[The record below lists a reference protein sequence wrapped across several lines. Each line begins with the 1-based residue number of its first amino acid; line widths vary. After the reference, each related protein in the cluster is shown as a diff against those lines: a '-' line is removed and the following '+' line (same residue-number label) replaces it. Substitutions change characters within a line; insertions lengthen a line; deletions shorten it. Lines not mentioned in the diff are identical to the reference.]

1 MNDQEFYDRIKK
13 VVSARLAVPEDQI
26 HPESRYTE
34 DLGADSLTVVDLAMA
49 LEEEFQC
56 KIFDSDL
63 DQIRTVADTLTYLRT
78 HVSA

>member
-1 MNDQEFYDRIKK
+1 MNDQEFYDRLKK
-13 VVSARLAVPEDQI
+13 VVSARLAVPEEQI
-26 HPESRYTE
+26 RLESRYAE

-63 DQIRTVADTLTYLRT
+63 DQIKTVADTLAYLRS
-78 HVSA
+78 HLSV